1 MYSDEART
9 KQEIVSTNK
18 KKNNNKKMV
27 TLTNKCCLKVGL
39 SVKNVLKGIL
49 RHMNRENG
57 TRYSLNDIKCVE
69 IRKTSLSFGFGSNI
83 WIEIQFGDLID

>member
-1 MYSDEART
+1 
-9 KQEIVSTNK
+9 
-18 KKNNNKKMV
+18 MV

-49 RHMNRENG
+49 RHINYENG
-57 TRYSLNDIKCVE
+57 TQYSLNDIKEIE